1 MSGAITQFIKI
12 HKREAVTDKQ
22 RLGQRFCNMYLKDP
36 KAIPGL
42 FNEADAAKATAS
54 IRKWLAAN
62 HYENELPRQLKELV

>member
-1 MSGAITQFIKI
+1 MSGAITQFIKL
-12 HKREAVTDKQ
+12 HKRNAESDKQ

-42 FNEADAAKATAS
+42 FNEENEAKATAS

-62 HYENELPRQLKELV
+62 HYENELPRQVKELA